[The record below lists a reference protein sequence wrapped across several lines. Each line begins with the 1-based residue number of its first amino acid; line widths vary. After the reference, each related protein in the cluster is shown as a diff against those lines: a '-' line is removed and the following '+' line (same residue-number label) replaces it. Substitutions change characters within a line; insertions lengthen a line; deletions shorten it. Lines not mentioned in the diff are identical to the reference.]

1 MSKSKKRGT
10 TIAVAGAVAAVAIG
24 GGVAWAA
31 FTKDSSA
38 TAAGAGGK
46 LKPLT
51 TVSATTVY
59 EGNQTALWPK
69 HPADVRIVVS
79 NPNEIDLVVKTV
91 TLRAQNG
98 IEATGATP
106 DECET
111 QIEAIATLP
120 AGPIVV
126 RADESAE
133 VVLTD
138 AIQFKEPEQ
147 GGTND
152 ACQGATFKTYW
163 TITGENQ

>member
-79 NPNEIDLVVKTV
+79 NPNEIDLVVKKTV

-98 IEATGATP
+98 IEP
-106 DECET
+106 
-111 QIEAIATLP
+111 P
-120 AGPIVV
+120 APPQTNARPRSKRSQPCRRARSSYGPTSRRRSSSPTHPV
-126 RADESAE
+126 
-133 VVLTD
+133 
-138 AIQFKEPEQ
+138 
-147 GGTND
+147 
-152 ACQGATFKTYW
+152 QGARTRRY
-163 TITGENQ
+163 E